1 VYHQCFII
9 HTRILIGLLARQ
21 DDKNNLQYPMTKSY
35 DRFLV
40 APPYHKTL
48 IEPLELTP
56 RFAGAVG
63 YFA

>member
-1 VYHQCFII
+1 
-9 HTRILIGLLARQ
+9 
-21 DDKNNLQYPMTKSY
+21 MTKSY
-35 DRFLV
+35 DGFLV
-40 APPYHKTL
+40 APSYHKTL